1 MTRIE
6 RPFDITRL
14 EDEWLEAD
22 GFGGFASG
30 TVGTLRT
37 RRYHALLLTA
47 TRPPGGRVVLVNG
60 VEAWLETDGKR
71 YPLSMQ
77 RYGPDVIYPDLT
89 ASLLEFKTE
98 PWPTWRFQLDT
109 QIALTAEVF
118 VSKATRE
125 TVLRWQLAGIQAVP
139 KTVAFTLKVRPL
151 LSGRDYHALHHENP
165 AFNFNA
171 QTSGDETCVSWQPYG
186 DLPAINAATNGLY
199 TQAPDWYRNFC
210 YVRER
215 ERGLDFSEDLATPGV
230 FSFNLADGEAVMI
243 LSASIASS
251 ASVEAPAA
259 EAAGTAA
266 LATESAGTERAAA
279 HANKST
285 SRRSQAAARAAE
297 LAHIEQARRSALGSR
312 LQRSADAYL
321 VARNEG
327 RTILAGFPWFT
338 DWGRDTFI
346 AMRGLLIAAGRFD
359 EAEAILL
366 EWSGTLSEGMLPN
379 RFPDYGDTPEYNSV
393 DASLWFVIAVHDYL
407 ATIHAN
413 ASTQTRLQQ
422 AVEAILMG
430 YTNGTRFNIKAS
442 TDDGLLS
449 AGVPGVQLTWM
460 DAKVGDWPITPR
472 IGKPVEVQAL
482 WINALRIAATWNPQW
497 QQPAERALQAFHE
510 RFTDPS
516 TQALFDNVDVD
527 FVKRKV
533 DRSIR
538 PNQIFAIGG
547 LPFPLL
553 EGAAARAVVDQV
565 EAHLLTPL
573 GLRTLA
579 PSDPA
584 YRGHYGGPPLERDGA
599 YHQGTAWP
607 WLLGPFVEAWLRVH
621 GAEADAYAQ
630 AKARFLDPLYAHLDH
645 AGLDHLSEIADGDA
659 PHTPAGTPFQAWS
672 LGELLRIENLLARLN
687 PIAA

>member
-1 MTRIE
+1 
-6 RPFDITRL
+6 
-14 EDEWLEAD
+14 
-22 GFGGFASG
+22 
-30 TVGTLRT
+30 
-37 RRYHALLLTA
+37 
-47 TRPPGGRVVLVNG
+47 
-60 VEAWLETDGKR
+60 
-71 YPLSMQ
+71 MQ
-77 RYGPDVIYPDLT
+77 RYLPDLIYPDLT
-89 ASLLEFKTE
+89 ASLLAFDTD
-98 PWPTWRFQLDT
+98 PWPTWRLQLDPRST
-109 QIALTAEVF
+109 LIAEVF

-125 TVLRWQLAGIQAVP
+125 TVLRWRLQRDEAASP
-139 KTVAFTLKVRPL
+139 AKAFNLKIRPL
-151 LSGRDYHALHHENP
+151 LSGRDYHALHHENS

-171 QTSGDETCVSWQPYG
+171 QTSGDAACVSWQPYG
-186 DLPAINAATNGLY
+186 DLPVIHAATNGIY
-199 TQAPDWYRNFC
+199 THAPDWYRNFC

-230 FSFNLADGEAVMI
+230 FSFNLGDGEAVMV
-243 LSASIASS
+243 LSASNASASASTSASS
-251 ASVEAPAA
+251 AEPASMQAAAADTADAP
-259 EAAGTAA
+259 T
-266 LATESAGTERAAA
+266 TNPAAA
-279 HANKST
+279 HAT
-285 SRRSQAAARAAE
+285 Q
-297 LAHIEQARRSALGSR
+297 LANTEHQRRSALGSR
-312 LQRSADAYL
+312 LERSADAYV

-346 AMRGLLIAAGRFD
+346 AMRGLLIATGRLD
-359 EAEAILL
+359 EAAAILL

-407 ATIHAN
+407 STNHAK
-413 ASTQTRLQQ
+413 ADTRTRLQQ
-422 AVEAILMG
+422 AVETILKG

-442 TDDGLLS
+442 ADDGLLD

-460 DAKVGDWPITPR
+460 DAKVGDWVVTPR

-482 WINALRIAATWNPQW
+482 WINALRIAATWNRGW
-497 QQPAERALQAFHE
+497 QPSAERALQAFRE

-527 FVKRKV
+527 FVKGTV

-538 PNQIFAIGG
+538 PNQILAVGG

-553 EGAAARAVVDQV
+553 DDAQARAVLDQV
-565 EAHLLTPL
+565 EAQLLTPL

-584 YRGHYGGPPLERDGA
+584 YRGHYGGSPLERDGA
-599 YHQGTAWP
+599 YHQGTVWP

-621 GAEADAYAQ
+621 GAEPDAEAQ
-630 AKARFLDPLYAHLDH
+630 AKVRFLDPLYAHLDH

-672 LGELLRIENLLARLN
+672 LGELLRIETLLAGLA
-687 PIAA
+687 PVAA